1 MSPMP
6 DGWSVDVDGT
16 RVVLRVLGK
25 ADVRLNISADEARML
40 KNQLHVAYLIAHRNA
55 PNEQEFSGTEFTS
68 SDAVAAV
75 EAHAVDEEL
84 TADALPAGWAIWPE
98 GDLVHFEVPASAAD
112 GDFELS
118 RLEAA
123 VVGIVLL
130 WLSMPSSLR
139 EDLTESETSNKWR
152 SGQLRSI
159 GQSQWANLFG
169 GPGDDLSDD
178 EQGGAK

>member
-16 RVVLRVLGK
+16 RVVLRVLGT
-25 ADVRLNISADEARML
+25 ADVRFNISAAEARMV
-40 KNQLHVAYLIAHRNA
+40 KNQLHVAYLIAQRN
-55 PNEQEFSGTEFTS
+55 NYGGQQFSGTEFTS
-68 SDAVAAV
+68 SDAVPAV
-75 EAHAVDEEL
+75 EAHAADEGL

-98 GDLVHFEVPASAAD
+98 GGLVHFEVPASAAD
-112 GDFELS
+112 GDFALS

-139 EDLTESETSNKWR
+139 EDLTESETSIKWR
-152 SGQLRSI
+152 SGQLRLI
-159 GQSQWANLFG
+159 GRSEWAKLFG
-169 GPGDDLSDD
+169 GSGGDLSDD

>member
-1 MSPMP
+1 MP

-25 ADVRLNISADEARML
+25 ADVRFNISADEARML
-40 KNQLHVAYLIAHRNA
+40 KNQLHVAYLIAYRNA

-68 SDAVAAV
+68 PDAVAAV
-75 EAHAVDEEL
+75 EAHAADEDL
-84 TADALPAGWAIWPE
+84 TADALPAGWAIWSE
-98 GDLVHFEVPASAAD
+98 GGLVHFRVPASAAD

-152 SGQLRSI
+152 SGQLRLI
-159 GQSQWANLFG
+159 GQSQWAKLFG
-169 GPGDDLSDD
+169 GSGDDLSDD

>member
-16 RVVLRVLGK
+16 RVVLRVLGT
-25 ADVRLNISADEARML
+25 ADVRFNISADGARML
-40 KNQLHVAYLIAHRNA
+40 KNQLHVAYLIAQRNA

-68 SDAVAAV
+68 SDAVPAV
-75 EAHAVDEEL
+75 EAPAADEGL
-84 TADALPAGWAIWPE
+84 SADALPAGWAIWPK
-98 GDLVHFEVPASAAD
+98 GGLVHFEVPASAAD

-139 EDLTESETSNKWR
+139 EDLTESETFNKWR
-152 SGQLRSI
+152 SGQLRLI
-159 GQSQWANLFG
+159 GQSEWAKLFG
-169 GPGDDLSDD
+169 ESGGDLSDG
-178 EQGGAK
+178 EQGAAK

>member
-6 DGWSVDVDGT
+6 DGWSVDVDGA
-16 RVVLRVLGK
+16 RVVLRVLGT
-25 ADVRLNISADEARML
+25 ADVRFNISAEEARML
-40 KNQLHVAYLIAHRNA
+40 KNQLHVAYLIAQRNTLGD
-55 PNEQEFSGTEFTS
+55 QELSGTEFTS

-75 EAHAVDEEL
+75 ESHVADEGL

-98 GDLVHFEVPASAAD
+98 GGLVHFKVPASAAA
-112 GDFELS
+112 GYFELS

-139 EDLTESETSNKWR
+139 EDLTESETADKSR
-152 SGQLRSI
+152 SGQLRLI
-159 GQSQWANLFG
+159 GQSQWAKLFG
-169 GPGDDLSDD
+169 GSGGDLSDG
-178 EQGGAK
+178 EQGATK